1 MLKLSKL
8 TDYAV
13 VLLSQMAAR
22 NGSTIST
29 TPRLCEATGLPQ
41 PTVSKIL
48 KILTRGGLLKA
59 QRGASG
65 GYALAKAAREISLA
79 DIVKAMDG
87 PIHLT
92 ECAEDTSHGCQMS
105 YSCAMHGRW
114 NKVNQV
120 IRSALENVSLHDMA
134 LPPPLA
140 HGRDGPST
148 RAEAR

>member
-13 VLLSQMAAR
+13 VLLSQMAKTD
-22 NGSTIST
+22 STIFT
-29 TPRLCEATGLPQ
+29 TPRLCEETGLPH

-48 KILTRGGLLKA
+48 KTLTRGGLLKA
-59 QRGASG
+59 QRGAQG
-65 GYALAKAAREISLA
+65 GYALAKDPHDISLA

-92 ECAEDTSHGCQMS
+92 ECAEDTSHSCQMS
-105 YSCAMHGRW
+105 NSCALHGRW

-120 IRSALENVSLHDMA
+120 IRNALENVSLHDMA
-134 LPPPLA
+134 LPPPPTR
-140 HGRDGPST
+140 GRDGQST

>member
-13 VLLSQMAAR
+13 VLLSQMA
-22 NGSTIST
+22 SKDSVIST
-29 TPRLCEATGLPQ
+29 TPRLCEETGLPQ

-48 KILTRGGLLKA
+48 KTLTRGGLLKA
-59 QRGASG
+59 QRGAMG

-87 PIHLT
+87 PIQLT

-120 IRSALENVSLHDMA
+120 IRNALENVSLHDMA

-140 HGRDGPST
+140 RGRDEHST